1 MFVFVRGM
9 TAAVLAFTLMLGA
22 CSVTDDSG
30 SETTIPATYDMSGIT
45 IDGLVKAMTD
55 TLTGAKSITMHV
67 EKTFDDIL
75 VSGHKVQYSGAIDI
89 ALRRPD
95 RLYVSYGDDFASREV
110 WFDGNQFVL
119 QDHLARVHGQLP
131 AAGTVDATLG
141 ALAEK
146 FDVVMPLA
154 GLLGDDVQQLIDEN
168 LQYGLYIGLSDVE
181 GDPAHHLLLSSD
193 SADWQI
199 WIHAG
204 EPPLPLKIVV
214 TDTTEPGEPQ
224 QTFLFT
230 DWNLAADLPES
241 MFTPEIPED
250 SALAAFLPK
259 KGD

>member
-1 MFVFVRGM
+1 MQMFVRGM
-9 TAAVLAFTLMLGA
+9 TAAVLAFTLMLGVLA
-22 CSVTDDSG
+22 PRAAAQDAVTVN
-30 SETTIPATYDMSGIT
+30 
-45 IDGLVKAMTD
+45 GLLKAMAD
-55 TLTGAKSITMHV
+55 TLTGANSITLHV

-110 WFDGNQFVL
+110 WFDGNQLVL
-119 QDHLARVHGQLP
+119 QDHKARVHGQLP
-131 AAGTVDATLG
+131 AEGTVDATLDEV
-141 ALAEK
+141 AEQYG
-146 FDVVMPLA
+146 VVMPLA

-168 LQYGLYIGLSDVE
+168 LHFGLYIGLSDVE
-181 GDPAHHLLLSSD
+181 GVPAHHLLLSSD
-193 SADWQI
+193 DTDWQL

-204 EPPLPLKIVV
+204 ETPLLLKMVV
-214 TDTTEPGEPQ
+214 TDITEPGEPQ

-241 MFTPEIPED
+241 MFTPDIPED

>member
-1 MFVFVRGM
+1 MKSSRRQLGRIMLVILLACPG
-9 TAAVLAFTLMLGA
+9 AASAGE
-22 CSVTDDSG
+22 G
-30 SETTIPATYDMSGIT
+30 SEIT

-95 RLYVSYGDDFASREV
+95 RLYVSYGDNFASREV

-131 AAGTVDATLG
+131 AAGTVDATLDEI
-141 ALAEK
+141 AEK
-146 FDVVMPLA
+146 YDVVMPLA
-154 GLLGDDVQQLIDEN
+154 GLLGDNVQQLIDEN
-168 LQYGLYIGLSDVE
+168 LQYGLYIGFSDVE
-181 GDPAHHLLLSSD
+181 GVPAHHLLFSSD
-193 SADWQI
+193 AADWQI
-199 WIHAG
+199 WIDAG
-204 EPPLPLKIVV
+204 ETPLLLKMVV
-214 TDTTEPGEPQ
+214 TDITEPSEPQ
-224 QTFLFT
+224 QMFLFT

-241 MFTPEIPED
+241 MFTPDIPED

>member
-1 MFVFVRGM
+1 MQIFVRGI
-9 TAAVLAFTLMLGA
+9 TAAVLALTLML
-22 CSVTDDSG
+22 SV
-30 SETTIPATYDMSGIT
+30 PAPRAAAQDAVTV
-45 IDGLVKAMTD
+45 DGLLKAMTD
-55 TLTGAKSITMHV
+55 TLTGASSITLHV

-131 AAGTVDATLG
+131 AAGTVDATLD
-141 ALAEK
+141 ALAEQYG
-146 FDVVMPLA
+146 VVMPLA

-168 LQYGLYIGLSDVE
+168 LSFRLYINLSDVE
-181 GDPAHHLLLSSD
+181 GVPAHHLLLGSAA
-193 SADWQI
+193 ADWQI
-199 WIHAG
+199 WIDAG
-204 EPPLPLKIVV
+204 ETPLPLKIVV

-241 MFTPEIPED
+241 MFTPEIPGD

-259 KGD
+259 TGD

>member
-1 MFVFVRGM
+1 MIVFVRGM
-9 TAAVLAFTLMLGA
+9 TAAVSAFTLMLGA

-45 IDGLVKAMTD
+45 IGGLVKAMTD

-95 RLYVSYGDDFASREV
+95 RLYVSYGDNFASREV

-131 AAGTVDATLG
+131 AAGTVDATLD

-146 FDVVMPLA
+146 YDVVMPLA
-154 GLLGDDVQQLIDEN
+154 GLLGDNVQQLIDEN
-168 LQYGLYIGLSDVE
+168 LQSGMYIGFSDVE
-181 GDPAHHLLLSSD
+181 GVPAHHLLLSSD
-193 SADWQI
+193 TADWQF
-199 WIHAG
+199 WIDAG
-204 EPPLPLKIVV
+204 ETPLPLKIVV
-214 TDTTEPGEPQ
+214 TDTTEPSEPQ
-224 QTFLFT
+224 KTFLFT
-230 DWNLAADLPES
+230 EWNLAADLPDS
-241 MFTPEIPED
+241 MFTPDIPED

-259 KGD
+259 KGN

>member
-1 MFVFVRGM
+1 MLTFARGM
-9 TAAVLAFTLMLGA
+9 TAAVLAFTLMLGVSA
-22 CSVTDDSG
+22 PRAAAQDAVTV
-30 SETTIPATYDMSGIT
+30 
-45 IDGLVKAMTD
+45 DGLLKAMTD
-55 TLTGAKSITMHV
+55 TLTGAKSITLHV

-110 WFDGNQFVL
+110 WFDGAQFVL
-119 QDHLARVHGQLP
+119 QDHTARVHGQLP
-131 AAGTVDATLG
+131 AEGTVDATLDV
-141 ALAEK
+141 LAEQYG
-146 FDVVMPLA
+146 VVMPLA

-199 WIHAG
+199 WIDAG

-214 TDTTEPGEPQ
+214 TDITEPGEPQ

-241 MFTPEIPED
+241 MFTPDIPGD

>member
-1 MFVFVRGM
+1 MKSSRKQLGRIMLVMLLACPGAPRA
-9 TAAVLAFTLMLGA
+9 TAQDAVT
-22 CSVTDDSG
+22 V
-30 SETTIPATYDMSGIT
+30 
-45 IDGLVKAMTD
+45 DGLLKAMTD
-55 TLTGAKSITMHV
+55 TLTGAKSITLHV

-110 WFDGNQFVL
+110 WFDGAQFVL
-119 QDHLARVHGQLP
+119 QDHTARVHGQLP
-131 AAGTVDATLG
+131 AEGTVDATLD
-141 ALAEK
+141 ALAEQYG
-146 FDVVMPLA
+146 VVMPLA

-230 DWNLAADLPES
+230 DWDLAADLPDS
-241 MFTPEIPED
+241 MFTPDIPED

-259 KGD
+259 KGN

>member
-1 MFVFVRGM
+1 MKSSLRQLGRIMLVMLLACPG
-9 TAAVLAFTLMLGA
+9 AASAGE
-22 CSVTDDSG
+22 G
-30 SETTIPATYDMSGIT
+30 SEVT
-45 IDGLVKAMTD
+45 IDGLLKAMTD

-146 FDVVMPLA
+146 YDVVMPLA
-154 GLLGDDVQQLIDEN
+154 GLLGDNVQQLIDEN
-168 LQYGLYIGLSDVE
+168 LQSGMYIGFSDVE
-181 GDPAHHLLLSSD
+181 GVPAHHLLLSSD
-193 SADWQI
+193 TADWQF
-199 WIHAG
+199 WIDAG
-204 EPPLPLKIVV
+204 ETPLPLKIVV
-214 TDTTEPGEPQ
+214 TDTTEPSEPQ
-224 QTFLFT
+224 KTFLFT
-230 DWNLAADLPES
+230 EWNLAADLPDS
-241 MFTPEIPED
+241 MFTPDIPED

-259 KGD
+259 KGN